1 MLDFM
6 HTPSINKQDLTN
18 LLKENVLQV
27 TFTKKDGTE
36 RVMTCTLLKDIVPKY
51 EKKTEKVKKINEN
64 VLSVWDIEKDSF
76 RSFKAD
82 SIISYQVLEEG
93 YEL

>member
-1 MLDFM
+1 M

-64 VLSVWDIEKDSF
+64 VLSVWDVEKDEF
-76 RSFKAD
+76 RSFKLD
-82 SIISYQVLEEG
+82 SLLSYSVLEEG